1 MLTYYYTI
9 MNKIL
14 LALILL
20 CNPLVYAEDIRPL
33 IIFDVQ
39 AKAKFNDYWKVPRAR
54 GEQMQLVFMSLSS
67 ETNPSN
73 ELGQSIHEFD
83 HFIYIVEGRAELDLN
98 GEISQVNEGDMIIIP
113 KGVVYNLKNRNLGAA
128 LKFISIYGE
137 QAIPDK
143 IYKTKADES

>member
-1 MLTYYYTI
+1 M
-9 MNKIL
+9 
-14 LALILL
+14 
-20 CNPLVYAEDIRPL
+20 
-33 IIFDVQ
+33 
-39 AKAKFNDYWKVPRAR
+39 PRAR

-98 GEISQVNEGDMIIIP
+98 GEISKVNVGDMIIIP

-143 IYKTKADES
+143 IYKTKADESWCDDLQLLVSAKLSSNLS